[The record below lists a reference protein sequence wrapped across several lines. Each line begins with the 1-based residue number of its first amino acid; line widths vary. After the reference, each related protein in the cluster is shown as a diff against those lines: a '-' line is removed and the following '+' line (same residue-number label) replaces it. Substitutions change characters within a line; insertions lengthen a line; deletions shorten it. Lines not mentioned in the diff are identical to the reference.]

1 MVTAAKES
9 FKAPLPR
16 LGTLGMFILD
26 KFHYLQADGTP
37 ETPSDR
43 GHGTQIGGGGTY
55 VAVGA
60 YYLSP
65 ASYIFA
71 PCNALRVT
79 DSRAFVFH
87 QRPACGAHPPPL
99 RPL

>member
-60 YYLSP
+60 LLSISCFLHFC
-65 ASYIFA
+65 AMQCTA
-71 PCNALRVT
+71 CN
-79 DSRAFVFH
+79 
-87 QRPACGAHPPPL
+87 
-99 RPL
+99 